1 MKFEVVSNIYEW
13 NETGLHGALH
23 IELDG
28 CPYPKQRWSG
38 SVSEMLIMWAEN
50 LFGLFESGSSG
61 EEEFFFLD
69 SSLSFTVRKNGVS
82 LATLR
87 LLQNAKP
94 TNDPPFEVSFYC
106 IVSAVFRL
114 IEGLVC
120 DERFEGVQQI
130 RRLKN
135 IAERLKKTAETH
147 GFHME

>member
-28 CPYPKQRWSG
+28 SPYPKQRWSG
-38 SVSEMLIMWAEN
+38 SVSETLIMWSEN
-50 LFGLFESGSSG
+50 LFSLLESGLSG

-69 SSLSFTVRKNGVS
+69 TSFSFTVCKRGAS
-82 LATLR
+82 LATFR
-87 LLQNAKP
+87 LLENAKP
-94 TNDPPFEVSFYC
+94 TDESSFEVSFFS

-114 IEGLVC
+114 IDGLVC
-120 DERFEGVQQI
+120 DERFEGVQQM

-135 IAERLKKTAETH
+135 MTERLKKASEKH
-147 GFHME
+147 GYHME